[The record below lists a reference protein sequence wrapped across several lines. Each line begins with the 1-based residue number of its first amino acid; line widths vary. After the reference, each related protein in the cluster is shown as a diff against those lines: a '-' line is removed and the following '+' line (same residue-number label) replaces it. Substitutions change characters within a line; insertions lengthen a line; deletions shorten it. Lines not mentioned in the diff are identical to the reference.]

1 MIEKSI
7 AREIRELEKIETLQ
21 MIISALEKA
30 CEQDVVQSSS
40 TRCPRCGAY
49 VWDEQRYCFM
59 CGQKLRWERE

>member
-7 AREIRELEKIETLQ
+7 SEELRNLEETEILRT
-21 MIISALEKA
+21 IISALEKA

-40 TRCPRCGAY
+40 ARCPRCGDY

-59 CGQKLRWERE
+59 CGQKLRWSRE